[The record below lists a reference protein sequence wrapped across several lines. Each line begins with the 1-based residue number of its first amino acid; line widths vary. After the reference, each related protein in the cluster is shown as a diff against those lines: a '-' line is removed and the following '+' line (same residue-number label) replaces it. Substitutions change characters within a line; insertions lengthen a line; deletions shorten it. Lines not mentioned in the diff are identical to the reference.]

1 MQLGDILIVLNESTR
16 VNVRDAGTSEVI
28 SCYDG
33 KDSIDENLFDREVVL
48 IDLDAYY
55 DTLAIYVKEK

>member
-1 MQLGDILIVLNESTR
+1 MQLGDVLIVLNESTR

-28 SCYDG
+28 SSYDG
-33 KDSIDENLFDREVVL
+33 KDSIDESLFDREVVM

-55 DTLAIYVKEK
+55 DTLAIYVKER